1 MGAIRLLACAVF
13 LAAPAAS
20 SQTFMP
26 AHNLP
31 QPAPGAFTI
40 VGTNLPDGRFVLWNG
55 DGVYVQS
62 EVGGGIFGLAAKG
75 YAGDPGFIALAPDGH
90 TLLLGAGFGDGSEAN
105 AYLVDVFAP
114 VDFAPGSELTLP
126 NHAAGLFLT
135 QDLVL
140 LDRGKSD
147 FSGSELVVVD
157 LSAAKSGMTIAR
169 TVLRTPPAGE
179 KDLVVDKPAFSF
191 SSNVILD
198 PTGTEIYAM
207 DANTL
212 ELRTFDVADIINAF
226 NTSTPLDWSTDG
238 TLFGSAGVYF
248 SGGVEGFTSSNE
260 LVIDGSSGFL
270 QPGGIQFVDRNTG
283 TINQTLTPAGVNE
296 FYSVIFNSVTE
307 EMILRLG
314 SSNTTFATTGV
325 TANLP
330 AAGAFGIALLSC
342 AIAVAARRAM
352 RQRN

>member
-1 MGAIRLLACAVF
+1 MGATRLFVCAVF
-13 LAAPAAS
+13 IAAS
-20 SQTFMP
+20 AASAQTFVP
-26 AHNLP
+26 ANNLP
-31 QPAPGAFTI
+31 GPAPGAFTI
-40 VGTNLPDGRFVLWNG
+40 VGTNLPDGRFVLWTG
-55 DGVYVQS
+55 AGVFVQS
-62 EVGGGIFGLAAKG
+62 QVNGGIFGLAANG
-75 YAGDPGFIALAPDGH
+75 YAGDPGFIALAPDGR
-90 TLLLGAGFGDGSEAN
+90 TLLLGAGFGDGTEAN
-105 AYLVDVFAP
+105 GYLVDIFAP
-114 VDFAPGSELTLP
+114 VSFVSGSELTLP
-126 NHAAGLFLT
+126 NHAAGLFLS

-157 LSAAKSGMTIAR
+157 LSAAKSGVTVAR
-169 TVLRTPPAGE
+169 TVLRTPPAEE

-198 PTGTEIYAM
+198 PTGTELYAM
-207 DANTL
+207 DANAL
-212 ELRTFDVADIINAF
+212 ELRVFDVADIISAF

-270 QPGGIQFVDRNTG
+270 QPGGIQFVDRSTG
-283 TINQTLTPAGVNE
+283 TINQTLTPAGANE

-314 SSNTTFATTGV
+314 SSNTTFVTTGV
-325 TANLP
+325 AANLP
-330 AAGAFGIALLSC
+330 AVGGFGVALLLG
-342 AIAVAARRAM
+342 AIAAAGRRAL